1 MLKAYKYRIYPNKQ
15 QEEQINKTF
24 GCCRFVYNQTL
35 SYRKEVYETKKESMN
50 KTSCNNYCNQVLKKE
65 YEWLKE
71 VDKFALTNTIYN
83 MDSAYQKFF
92 KEHTGYPKFK
102 SKRNKKKS
110 YSTNFTNGNIEVS
123 FEKNKI
129 KLPKLKWIKAK
140 VHRVFTGK
148 IKSATISQIPSG
160 KYFVSILV
168 ETEHIPMKQNNN
180 SVGIDLGIKD
190 LLITSDGEKF
200 DNIHTTKKYENK
212 LTKEQRKLFHKVK
225 GSKNWNKQRIKVA
238 RIHEKIHNTRIDH
251 LHKISHQLISEN
263 QVIVSEDLAISNM
276 VKNHNLAKAI
286 SDCGWYELTRQLTY
300 KAEWNGRTY
309 IKIGRYVP
317 SSQTCNVCGYVNKD
331 IKDLSVREWICPQC
345 ETVHDRDI
353 NAAINILNEG
363 MRMLEVA

>member
-1 MLKAYKYRIYPNKQ
+1 MLSAYKYRLYPNKQ
-15 QEEQINKTF
+15 QIEQIQKTF

-35 SYRKEVYETKKESMN
+35 AYRKELYETKKESI
-50 KTSCNNYCNQVLKKE
+50 SRIDCNNWKNKFLKVQ

-71 VDKFALTNTIYN
+71 IDKFALDNAVIN

-92 KEHTGYPKFK
+92 KEHNGYPKFK
-102 SKRNKKKS
+102 SKRNNKKS
-110 YSTNFTNGNIEVS
+110 YKTNYTNKNIEVS

-129 KLPKLKWIKAK
+129 KLPKLKWVKTK
-140 VHRVFTGK
+140 VHREFTGK
-148 IKSATISQIPSG
+148 IKSATISQVPSG

-168 ETEHIPMKQNNN
+168 ETEHIPMKENDN

-200 DNIHTTKKYENK
+200 DNIRTTKKYEDK
-212 LTKEQRKLFHKVK
+212 LAKEQRKLSHKVK
-225 GSKNWNKQRIKVA
+225 GSKNWNKQRIKIA
-238 RIHEKIHNTRIDH
+238 RIHEKIHNTRIDN

-263 QVIVSEDLAISNM
+263 QVIVSEDLAVSNM
-276 VKNHNLAKAI
+276 MKNHNLAKAI

-300 KAEWNGRTY
+300 KAEWSGRTY

-317 SSQTCNVCGYVNKD
+317 SSQTCNVCGFVNKD
-331 IKDLSVREWICPQC
+331 TKSLSVREWICPVC
-345 ETVHDRDI
+345 GTVHDRDI

-363 MRMLEVA
+363 MKMLNVA